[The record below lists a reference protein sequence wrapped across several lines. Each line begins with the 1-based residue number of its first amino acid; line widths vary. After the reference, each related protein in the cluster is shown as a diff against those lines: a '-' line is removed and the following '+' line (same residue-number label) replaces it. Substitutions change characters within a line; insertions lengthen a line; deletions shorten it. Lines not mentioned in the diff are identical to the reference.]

1 MPGLREDAR
10 SWIMALKQIGF
21 VIIALLTSA
30 LAWAG
35 GSVAG
40 NGGDVVFC
48 PKGVYIIRLL
58 DLYELEIFEKKY
70 PKFLRSASGNALT
83 KAEAVI
89 KQLKEISPVRA
100 DRYLLE
106 LSHFMTR
113 IDFVNS
119 ELPNLPDDLNI
130 VLPVGCELKQIAI
143 QNKTNGQPRY
153 SINSALWQ
161 LLDEN
166 QKAALILHEIIYS
179 ENIDGGH
186 TDSRATRAFN
196 RHLTY
201 GIKDSYYEPLV
212 NFLKRVGIYTYL
224 EHITLSG
231 DIIFGDN
238 VCGFKKANGPIF
250 NYFDFCKPDV
260 QGLKITRDAYGRINK
275 ATHPDG
281 QVIYEMPL
289 TEIGLPRTAV
299 SYELYK
305 DGHAWLQSFVD
316 SVPFV
321 FDDAEAKV
329 TCLPGYPIIV
339 DHSFKDPFSDEKM
352 RFDLKQSKL
361 LKCKIDSSVVSN
373 NQLFFKGLWR
383 QVTDF
388 NLQPSEY
395 AKQSFIHFVKLE
407 GFDHRGNWFYAK
419 KWVKDGYALDTYQ
432 EIPKFL
438 YKDRNFACEIENN
451 FSIYQADLPKA
462 QTRLSFKSPC
472 QVKIDQLHVE
482 VSNLSIENQ
491 SSQISD
497 FRNVE
502 PIEFPILAKTRPLPA
517 GTWFR
522 RGNDGAF
529 FVIGYESYVDEP
541 TKIHTVYGTAIW
553 IKGDY
558 KLNENGTL
566 HNGTLA
572 KDAVL
577 RVNDGDYGG
586 ACKVKNISFKAGKN
600 IWINWSCE
608 TYFEYPEQ

>member
-1 MPGLREDAR
+1 
-10 SWIMALKQIGF
+10 MALKQIIL
-21 VIIALLTSA
+21 VIVALLTSV
-30 LAWAG
+30 LVWAG

-48 PKGVYIIRLL
+48 PKGVYPIRLL

-70 PKFLRSASGNALT
+70 PKFLTSASGNAQV

-89 KQLKEISPVRA
+89 SQLKEISPVRA
-100 DRYLLE
+100 NRYLQE
-106 LSHFMTR
+106 LSHFMER

-153 SINSALWQ
+153 SINLSLWQ

-196 RHLTY
+196 RHLVY
-201 GIKDSYYEPLV
+201 GIKDMYYEPLV

-224 EHITLSG
+224 EDVTLSG
-231 DIIFGDN
+231 DIIFGSSP
-238 VCGFKKANGPIF
+238 CGFKKASGPIF
-250 NYFDFCKPDV
+250 NYFDLCKPDV
-260 QGLKITRDAYGRINK
+260 QGLKLTRDAYGRVNK
-275 ATHPDG
+275 AIHPNG
-281 QVIYEMPL
+281 QVIYEMPM
-289 TEIGLPRTAV
+289 TEIGLPATAR

-305 DGHAWLQSFVD
+305 DGRAWLQSFVD

-329 TCLPGYPIIV
+329 TCLPGYPIVV
-339 DHSFKDPFSDEKM
+339 DHNFEDAFSDEKM
-352 RFDLKQSKL
+352 RFDLKKSKL
-361 LKCKIDSSVVSN
+361 LKCKIDSNAGSN

-395 AKQSFIHFVKLE
+395 ARPSFIHFAKLE

-419 KWVKDGYALDTYQ
+419 KWVQGDFALDTYQ

-451 FSIYQADLPKA
+451 ISIYLADSPKA
-462 QTRLSFKSPC
+462 QTRLSFHSPC
-472 QVKIDQLHVE
+472 KVKIDQFHVN

-491 SSQISD
+491 SGQISE
-497 FRNVE
+497 FTNVE
-502 PIEFPILAKTRPLPA
+502 PIQFPILKKMRPLPA
-517 GTWFR
+517 RTWFR
-522 RGNDGAF
+522 RDNDGAF
-529 FVIGYESYVDEP
+529 FVIPYQSYVGEP
-541 TKIHTVYGTAIW
+541 TKIHTVYGAAIW

-558 KLNENGTL
+558 KLNESGTL

-572 KDAVL
+572 KDAIL
-577 RVNDGDYGG
+577 RVNDGEHGE
-586 ACKVKNISFKAGKN
+586 ACKIKNISFKAGKN
-600 IWINWSCE
+600 IWINGSCD